1 MRKGDTLLDESSWS
15 FDQLVEDRD
24 FRFVSR
30 HYRTG
35 TPDGLR
41 LVKYSV
47 DREGSFGV
55 HVESDIHQLTWFEG
69 SMLGVFAD
77 QEFSLIPPTQAMWI
91 PAGTVHDIAALGPG
105 TMYCAYLRMGLER
118 SDFTVPRQV
127 EMTDL
132 LRGLLRHL
140 SGDIGT
146 DAGLRSRGVLLD
158 AIEASSAAVPPVSFP
173 THPAARAI
181 AEAIVSNPARRETL
195 AATAASHGISPRT
208 IRRIFL
214 AETGR
219 SFQQWSMA
227 ARLTESLDLL
237 RGGGSLDEVARA
249 VGFSGASS
257 FVPAFRNY
265 FGVTPGRFRKA
276 NAAAEF

>member
-1 MRKGDTLLDESSWS
+1 MQKGDTLLDESSWS

-47 DREGSFGV
+47 DCEGSFGV

-69 SMLGVFAD
+69 AMLGVFAD
-77 QEFSLIPPTQAMWI
+77 QEFSVIPDTHAMWI
-91 PAGTVHDIAALGPG
+91 PAGTVHDIAALGPA
-105 TMYCAYLRMGLER
+105 TMYCAYLRTGIER
-118 SDFTVPRQV
+118 SDFTVPLQV

-140 SGDIGT
+140 AEDL
-146 DAGLRSRGVLLD
+146 DEAAGLRGRAVLIDSL
-158 AIEASSAAVPPVSFP
+158 ESSCVSESP
-173 THPAARAI
+173 LRYPAHPAARLI
-181 AEAIVSNPARRETL
+181 AERIVTEPGRRESL
-195 AATAASHGISPRT
+195 EDAARAQGLSART

-214 AETGR
+214 VETGKT
-219 SFQQWSMA
+219 FQQWSAA
-227 ARLTESLDLL
+227 ARLS
-237 RGGGSLDEVARA
+237 GSLELVKEGASLEDVAHA
-249 VGFSGASS
+249 VGFSSASG
-257 FVPAFRNY
+257 FNAAFRNH
-265 FGVTPGRFRKA
+265 FGLTPGQYRRGDRSR
-276 NAAAEF
+276 